1 MTNFD
6 MMMIWDEW
14 PTLRVN
20 PMNLDQLSNL
30 NYVLP
35 EPLTQPADANLATH
49 GRHLWGFLKRNV
61 DGGEG
66 CLRTD
71 VVNPYSCWG
80 RAVVLLYR
88 IRARSV
94 GSHTLLPLTPLMT
107 LSLRGVRQYKLDR
120 TLSCTWVTLLLFL
133 IGSKFPRWCRLLLCN
148 FSFYWEGT
156 YKVVFWEGN
165 DVVLDDILLS
175 AL

>member
-1 MTNFD
+1 
-6 MMMIWDEW
+6 
-14 PTLRVN
+14 
-20 PMNLDQLSNL
+20 MNLDQLSNL

-49 GRHLWGFLKRNV
+49 GGHRWGVLRWDV

-71 VVNPYSCWG
+71 VVDPYSCRG
-80 RAVVLLYR
+80 RTVVLLKR

-107 LSLRGVRQYKLDR
+107 LSLRGVRQYKLGR
-120 TLSCTWVTLLLFL
+120 TLSCTWVTWFLFL
-133 IGSKFPRWCRLLLCN
+133 IGSKFPRWCRFVRCH
-148 FSFYWEGT
+148 FSFYWEGNR
-156 YKVVFWEGN
+156 KLVFWEGK
-165 DVVLDDILLS
+165 DVVVDDTLLYT
-175 AL
+175 L